1 MSKLSSVLEDFR
13 AHKNNPPK
21 RGILSAALQ
30 GLKKNVVI
38 PVPMMKDP
46 AGRFLFMTFC
56 LQLVWSERASGA
68 FITGAF
74 ISLLSI
80 FAENPGAM
88 IRSLINDPDVDV
100 QIAEVAE
107 ITNDRIHL
115 VTRGRGMEKYEN
127 EMMKMAS
134 AAPISGR
141 NAHPFVIRDF
151 DRLIPKSTE
160 DLQIAIQTVAAQVW
174 VLLSKAVTAIDTAKE
189 SENRRWIKY
198 SQQRRA
204 DEEYK
209 LNDTWL
215 NIARNR
221 VASDLAIRR
230 YMVEVL
236 IDAGKAAPPKARI
249 LELICDI
256 GNYISEAG
264 LAGFFLT
271 IKYGIETKYP
281 ALALNE
287 LQADL
292 ATVLSL
298 MKCYISLGERGP
310 YMVILE
316 DSIQTKFSPG
326 SYSLL
331 WSYAMGVGSMLDRA
345 VNNLNYSRNYLEQ
358 SFYNLGTSMV
368 EKMEGSVNKQIA
380 EELGLTKDQI
390 DQVKEIVKQEAD
402 ISATTQ
408 KQGPKN
414 TQVQGRFQPEPTD
427 EIIPSEDAPPEIQR
441 EYQERLDTLERE
453 AVNKFEKAMR
463 SKPAPTIPAK
473 SKPAPKIDLNK
484 MKVDLTNLLRD
495 MDKQK
500 QPVPRKVVESEYESS
515 GDERPAQSTD
525 LAVLNA

>member
-1 MSKLSSVLEDFR
+1 MSRLGAVLDDFR
-13 AHKNNPPK
+13 SHRNNPPK
-21 RGILSAALQ
+21 RGILSTALQ
-30 GLKKNVVI
+30 GLKKNVVV

-88 IRSLINDPDVDV
+88 IRSLINDPDIDV
-100 QIAEVAE
+100 QLAEVAE

-127 EMMKMAS
+127 EMMRMAS
-134 AAPISGR
+134 ATPISGK
-141 NAHPFVIRDF
+141 NVHPFVVKDF
-151 DRLIPKSTE
+151 ERLIPKSTE
-160 DLQIAIQTVAAQVW
+160 DLQISIQTVSAQIW

-189 SENRRWIKY
+189 SENRRWVKY
-198 SQQRRA
+198 AQQRRA
-204 DEEYK
+204 DEEYR

-264 LAGFFLT
+264 LAGLFLT

-310 YMVILE
+310 FMVILE

-326 SYSLL
+326 SYPLL

-358 SFYNLGTSMV
+358 SFYNLGVSMV
-368 EKMEGSVNKQIA
+368 ERMEGSVNKQIA
-380 EELGLTKDQI
+380 EELGLTKEQI
-390 DQVKEIVKQEAD
+390 DQVKEIVKREAD
-402 ISATTQ
+402 ITGSNQ

-414 TQVQGRFQPEPTD
+414 NPVQGAFQPEPTD
-427 EIIPSEDAPPEIQR
+427 EIIPAEDVPAVLIHNYEPRYSNYESDD
-441 EYQERLDTLERE
+441 LDK
-453 AVNKFEKAMR
+453 VEKAAR
-463 SKPAPTIPAK
+463 SKPAPIIPGRRA
-473 SKPAPKIDLNK
+473 PAPKVDLSKMKADLNNFLK
-484 MKVDLTNLLRD
+484 EI
-495 MDKQK
+495 DKK
-500 QPVPRKVVESEYESS
+500 REVPGSKHTDSEYDSS
-515 GDERPAQSTD
+515 GDERPAPNTD
-525 LAVLNA
+525 LAALDA